1 MTDQKRK
8 INMKDTT
15 TDFNLNRRNAVGA
28 SACRNNLTALG
39 GGAIGT
45 NLPPAESSRA
55 GETSPADFADEAECQ
70 PLTLWANSSAARELI
85 PGPVLPWR
93 SALLREEAGSLAEK
107 CIYFVLAAAAAASL
121 LMAFWQLHSLE
132 AGWASFVEMVN
143 RFVS

>member
-1 MTDQKRK
+1 
-8 INMKDTT
+8 MKNTT
-15 TDFNLNRRNAVGA
+15 TDFNLNGRDMVSS
-28 SACRNNLTALG
+28 SACRNNSTALG
-39 GGAIGT
+39 GGAIRP
-45 NLPPAESSRA
+45 NVVSAKSSCASEISAAE
-55 GETSPADFADEAECQ
+55 FADEPECQ